1 MGERLPGPTG
11 IPLGPPLTPPR
22 TRAPALGPEREPF
35 LLRGPGPRSSSLLHG
50 SPAAGTGDGTSVNR
64 ATVSNWTGLSSR
76 AAGLTSSVK
85 SSPESRPA
93 GVREAGESSGPA
105 ETGLRRPNRR
115 DSLRPL
121 PAAPRGRLL
130 SPRLHP
136 RQRSCPRAQ
145 LGEEGPEGAE
155 ATEAEGAARPP
166 PHRGLGRKVEEGNS
180 SLSWCLRVKKT

>member
-93 GVREAGESSGPA
+93 GVREAGESSAGRDGPPETEQKGLPQTPSRRTTWPPAVPTAASPPALLPQGPA
-105 ETGLRRPNRR
+105 GG
-115 DSLRPL
+115 
-121 PAAPRGRLL
+121 GR
-130 SPRLHP
+130 
-136 RQRSCPRAQ
+136 A
-145 LGEEGPEGAE
+145 
-155 ATEAEGAARPP
+155 
-166 PHRGLGRKVEEGNS
+166 
-180 SLSWCLRVKKT
+180 